1 MVSCGSEVDEVSKS
15 PSHSFYELDDTV
27 DGLNCSGGQLGIE
40 IGEDAIQILA
50 NGLGQMAKGP
60 EAAACCPTTPPPKFS
75 FGELPVG
82 ICVNGLE
89 SLTQTHRPAKLS
101 VLATEVFALRLTLW
115 TEIPDV
121 AA

>member
-1 MVSCGSEVDEVSKS
+1 MISCAPEADEVSKS
-15 PSHSFYELDDTV
+15 QSHSFCELDDTV
-27 DGLNCSGGQLGIE
+27 DGLDGSGGQLGIE
-40 IGEDAIQILA
+40 VGEDAIQMLT

-82 ICVNGLE
+82 VCVNSLE
-89 SLTQTHRPAKLS
+89 SLTQTHRTAKLS
-101 VLATEVFALRLTLW
+101 VLATDVFTLRLTLW
-115 TEIPDV
+115 AEIPGV